1 MLSLKNSL
9 AVLRN
14 TNALLEGHFVLSSGL
29 HSPSYVQCAKLLS
42 NPSKASKICLSLSK
56 KIKKKIK
63 KIDLILSPAMGG
75 IIIGYEIGKLLK
87 KETIFCER
95 VSKKFKLRR
104 GFNIKQNARVLIIE
118 DVITT
123 GKSSLECVKLIKKSG
138 AKLVGFACIIDRSD
152 KKNIRIKSKIISQV
166 KIEIPTYKKNNIPN
180 NLKNIKITKPG
191 SRYLKWKD

>member
-9 AVLRN
+9 AVLRK

-29 HSPSYVQCAKLLS
+29 HSSIYVQCAKLLS
-42 NPSKASKICLSLSK
+42 NPSKANKICLSLSK

-95 VSKKFKLRR
+95 VAGKFELRR
-104 GFNIKQNARVLIIE
+104 GFNIKKNSRVLIVE

-123 GKSSLECVKLIKKSG
+123 GKSSLECVKLIKKSR
-138 AKLVGFACIIDRSD
+138 AKLAGFACIIDRSNNKTLKKK
-152 KKNIRIKSKIISQV
+152 KKNCF
-166 KIEIPTYKKNNIPN
+166 TN
-180 NLKNIKITKPG
+180 
-191 SRYLKWKD
+191 